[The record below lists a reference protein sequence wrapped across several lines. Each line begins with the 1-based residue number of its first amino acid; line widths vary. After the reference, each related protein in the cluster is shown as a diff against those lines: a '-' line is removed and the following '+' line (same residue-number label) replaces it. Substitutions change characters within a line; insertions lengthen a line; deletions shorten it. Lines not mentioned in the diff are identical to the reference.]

1 MNYFND
7 VWLDTY
13 ILQINNQKIRKA
25 NKLQDGKLDFKD
37 ISSQRSLQNLKEEFY
52 QHQCFWL
59 QK

>member
-25 NKLQDGKLDFKD
+25 NKLQDDKLDFKN
-37 ISSQRSLQNLKEEFY
+37 ISSQRSLQN
-52 QHQCFWL
+52 
-59 QK
+59 

>member
-7 VWLDTY
+7 FWLDTY

-37 ISSQRSLQNLKEEFY
+37 ISSQRSLQN
-52 QHQCFWL
+52 
-59 QK
+59 